1 MNWFKNKEE
10 KVIDLNKELILLIEK
25 NKDSINTYCKIGQ
38 DIFMFLGFV
47 IKDRQ
52 IFVKFKNENT
62 LDGYNNLLD
71 IDIWDLKYDELNFNR
86 MRINF
91 LKLKENLAK
100 IGLKLE
106 KL

>member
-38 DIFMFLGFV
+38 SIFMFLGFIIKDKQIV
-47 IKDRQ
+47 IKY
-52 IFVKFKNENT
+52 KNENT
-62 LDGYNNLLD
+62 LDGYNSLLD
-71 IDIWDLKYDELNFNR
+71 IDIWNLKYDELNFNK

-91 LKLKENLAK
+91 LKFKENLAK

-106 KL
+106 KV